1 MAEIKNSF
9 LRSKMN
15 KDLDDRLIPNGEYRD
30 AQNISVGKSEA
41 DDIGALETVL
51 GNSLATNFGLS
62 VANLK
67 VIGYHSIENSNTE
80 NTNTG
85 SIIVFLTDNSSA
97 VPGTSH
103 YIYEFLPSNPPNLLV
118 TGVFLNFSQDFPISG
133 ISVIE
138 DLLFWTDNNNQ
149 PRKINIGLAANGAYY
164 REENHISV
172 AKYNP
177 YQPIGLLNK
186 VSKITTGLAGAVLSI
201 ADTTGIKKGMAV
213 VEYGNS
219 GANGL
224 QPENYVYVESIITNT
239 SVTLNDSTVTGVANG
254 DTIYFLETTMTGKDI
269 TYNFNNEDYADNTWP
284 GDPDYL
290 ESRFVRLSY
299 RFEFDDGEYSIM
311 APFTPIA
318 FIPKQKG
325 YFLGNSD
332 GSVPDDEDSTYRST
346 IVEFMENGVQNIE
359 LLIPFPDTLN
369 NVQPSSSA
377 SYKIKSLDILY
388 KESDATAVKVV
399 DTISYSDEDDAGNTW
414 TATTN
419 SNIYIYNY
427 QSRKPF
433 RTLPTNQTVRV
444 YDKVPVK
451 ALAQETAGNRIIYG
465 NFLDKYSA
473 PNFLRYVVNVTPKST
488 SLDYDSWAEFPNQ
501 SLKQNRNYQV
511 GFVLADKFGRQSDVI
526 LSEVKPLTTIQDNI
540 SYGGDTVYAPYNTSA
555 NQGTIRDWFGD
566 SLKVNITRS
575 IESEIS
581 SSDGTPGLYAI
592 PISTGTGYNTFQPLS
607 SGDQP
612 DITGNTYTFKLGAD
626 YTQIPIEGSYLAG
639 EFTDYVKVTIPPTLV
654 GGLYTVTTNGQV
666 SSTYLQQSPSDP
678 DVKFAYNINPTGWYS
693 YKIVVKQQE
702 QDYYNV
708 YLPGILSGYPE
719 VSTSHQV
726 PFPNDPPNATANI
739 VLINDNINKIPRDLS
754 EVGPDQ
760 KQFRSSVQLFGR
772 VNNDSSTSNVQYF
785 PNISTDTAVSI
796 SASNDSN
803 MEVGN
808 LSTIGK
814 GNLYQLD
821 SKPLIARLSTNAS
834 NPIGITTTTML
845 PYLAIYETEPQE
857 SLLDIFW
864 ETSTSGL
871 ISVLNDVVSTSFQGA
886 VGWKPYNSSN
896 FSENSTGNFLSL
908 LLPVDQSGTTLPD
921 TDISRD
927 SNGNPVI
934 SSVTNG
940 YGDSKIG
947 QFSVTRTGGP
957 AGGGAGTINDPYVYN
972 FQKVGT
978 EFVYEADPKLRTYT
992 ITTNITNLTIPSSLQ
1007 INVTLQNIPPTITT
1021 SPSPIDKNVG
1031 NSGYVVT
1038 IEGVNG
1044 AAQTNLNQNQL
1055 QWSMTGGG
1063 GYFTINSGNGEITQ
1077 ASGTTAGTYDLIV
1090 TLTDANGTGASSTT
1104 VTQQV
1109 VVATL
1114 DVGFQFSAGAK
1125 QGKVPDGVCPS
1136 GGGVDPTCGGTYYYN
1151 VGQSGSFGTATPVDG
1166 DIISTDAQQIIPAG
1180 RGFYSF
1186 DCNSGGGTS
1195 RKYFRIES
1203 NTTGAVY
1210 AVTNCP

>member
-1 MAEIKNSF
+1 M
-9 LRSKMN
+9 
-15 KDLDDRLIPNGEYRD
+15 
-30 AQNISVGKSEA
+30 
-41 DDIGALETVL
+41 
-51 GNSLATNFGLS
+51 
-62 VANLK
+62 
-67 VIGYHSIENSNTE
+67 
-80 NTNTG
+80 
-85 SIIVFLTDNSSA
+85 
-97 VPGTSH
+97 
-103 YIYEFLPSNPPNLLV
+103 
-118 TGVFLNFSQDFPISG
+118 
-133 ISVIE
+133 
-138 DLLFWTDNNNQ
+138 
-149 PRKINIGLAANGAYY
+149 
-164 REENHISV
+164 
-172 AKYNP
+172 
-177 YQPIGLLNK
+177 
-186 VSKITTGLAGAVLSI
+186 
-201 ADTTGIKKGMAV
+201 
-213 VEYGNS
+213 
-219 GANGL
+219 
-224 QPENYVYVESIITNT
+224 
-239 SVTLNDSTVTGVANG
+239 
-254 DTIYFLETTMTGKDI
+254 
-269 TYNFNNEDYADNTWP
+269 
-284 GDPDYL
+284 
-290 ESRFVRLSY
+290 
-299 RFEFDDGEYSIM
+299 
-311 APFTPIA
+311 
-318 FIPKQKG
+318 
-325 YFLGNSD
+325 
-332 GSVPDDEDSTYRST
+332 
-346 IVEFMENGVQNIE
+346 
-359 LLIPFPDTLN
+359 
-369 NVQPSSSA
+369 
-377 SYKIKSLDILY
+377 
-388 KESDATAVKVV
+388 
-399 DTISYSDEDDAGNTW
+399 
-414 TATTN
+414 
-419 SNIYIYNY
+419 
-427 QSRKPF
+427 
-433 RTLPTNQTVRV
+433 
-444 YDKVPVK
+444 
-451 ALAQETAGNRIIYG
+451 
-465 NFLDKYSA
+465 
-473 PNFLRYVVNVTPKST
+473 
-488 SLDYDSWAEFPNQ
+488 
-501 SLKQNRNYQV
+501 
-511 GFVLADKFGRQSDVI
+511 
-526 LSEVKPLTTIQDNI
+526 
-540 SYGGDTVYAPYNTSA
+540 
-555 NQGTIRDWFGD
+555 
-566 SLKVNITRS
+566 
-575 IESEIS
+575 
-581 SSDGTPGLYAI
+581 
-592 PISTGTGYNTFQPLS
+592 
-607 SGDQP
+607 
-612 DITGNTYTFKLGAD
+612 
-626 YTQIPIEGSYLAG
+626 
-639 EFTDYVKVTIPPTLV
+639 
-654 GGLYTVTTNGQV
+654 
-666 SSTYLQQSPSDP
+666 
-678 DVKFAYNINPTGWYS
+678 
-693 YKIVVKQQE
+693 
-702 QDYYNV
+702 

-1090 TLTDANGTGASSTT
+1090 TLTDANGTGASSAT
-1104 VTQQV
+1104 VTQRV

-1114 DVGFQFSAGAK
+1114 DVGFQFLAGAK

-1151 VGQSGSFGTATPVDG
+1151 VGQNGSFGTATPVYG